1 MIKKIFIRLLI
12 ILGAITA
19 LEIIIGLVLI
29 IFLWGYKEDVA
40 EKTILEVDISGELA
54 EYVPD
59 DTAAQMIRG
68 KIPTMLDLIESL
80 ERASQDDRVVGIVAR
95 IGQPGMGLARF
106 QEIRDAVLS
115 FRKNGK
121 MSVAYS
127 DTFGEFGPGNSSYY
141 LATAFE
147 EICLQPSGAVG
158 LTGLMMESRF
168 LKGTLDKLG
177 LVPRMDHRHEYKN
190 AMNIFTE
197 EKYTEPHKEAVCK
210 VMESMFG
217 QIVREIAR
225 TRNIPEENVRALTA
239 DHGLFLGPEALNAKL
254 VDRLAYR
261 DEVYESVKEKFGKEA
276 QFISLSDYL
285 DRAGR
290 LYEEGETIALIY
302 GVGAVQRGKS
312 QFNPLYGDTAM
323 GSQTLTAAFRDAIED
338 EAVKAILFRV
348 DSPGGSYVASDSIWR
363 ETVRAKEAGKPVI
376 VSMGDVAGSGGY
388 FVAMAADKIVAQPGT
403 ITGSIGVLAG
413 KMLTS
418 GFWDKLGISWDEVHT
433 GTNATMWTGTHDYTP
448 EQWNILQGTLDWIY
462 ADFTSKAAQGR
473 GMGMESILEV
483 AKGRIWTGE
492 DAKSLGLVD
501 ELGGFPLGIRLAKAA
516 AGIPEDA
523 DICLKIF
530 PKKKPFL
537 EMLLED
543 SPVSSE
549 EEAVISAALEEIQP
563 LLRSVRTAN
572 KSGVLSMP
580 EMRTT
585 K

>member
-1 MIKKIFIRLLI
+1 MLKKIFIRLLI

-19 LEIIIGLVLI
+19 IEIILGLILG
-29 IFLWGYKEDVA
+29 IFLWTYKEEVPD
-40 EKTILEVDISGELA
+40 KTILELDISGELA

-59 DTAAQMIRG
+59 DTAARMMRG
-68 KIPTMLDLIESL
+68 KTPTTLDLIESL

-95 IGQPGMGLARF
+95 IGHPSMGLARF
-106 QEIRDAVLS
+106 QEIRDAVLN

-121 MSVAYS
+121 MSVAYTDS
-127 DTFGEFGPGNSSYY
+127 FGEFGPGNSSYY

-158 LTGLMMESRF
+158 LTGLMMEARF

-177 LVPRMDHRHEYKN
+177 LVPRMDHRYEYKN

-197 EKYTEPHKEAVCK
+197 DKYTEPHKEAVCK

-217 QIVREIAR
+217 QIVKEIAR
-225 TRNIPEENVRALTA
+225 TRDISEDNVRILTE
-239 DHGLFLGPEALNAKL
+239 HGVFLGQEALNAKL
-254 VDRLAYR
+254 VDKLAYQ
-261 DEVYESVKEKFGKEA
+261 DEVYQSLKEKFGKDV
-276 QFISLSDYL
+276 QFISLADYL
-285 DRAGR
+285 DRAGG

-312 QFNPLYGDTAM
+312 EFNPLYGDTAM
-323 GSQTLTAAFRDAIED
+323 GSETLTAAFRDAIED
-338 EAVKAILFRV
+338 ESVKAILFRV
-348 DSPGGSYVASDSIWR
+348 DSPGGSYIASDSIWR

-388 FVAMAADKIVAQPGT
+388 FVAMAADKIIAQPGT
-403 ITGSIGVLAG
+403 ITGSIGVFAG
-413 KMLTS
+413 KMLTT

-433 GTNATMWTGTHDYTP
+433 GPNATMWTGTHDYTP
-448 EQWNILQGTLDWIY
+448 EQWNILQATLDWIY

-473 GMGMESILEV
+473 GMPAEKILEV

-501 ELGGFPLGIRLAKAA
+501 ELGGFPLAIRLAKAA
-516 AGIPEDA
+516 AGIPKDA

-549 EEAVISAALEEIQP
+549 EDAVISAALEEIQP

-572 KSGVLSMP
+572 ESGVLSMP